1 MTWRQYGFTL
11 IEILIVLIIV
21 SIIATVATLT
31 MQKDD
36 SLKAKLVAQELVK
49 LFPVVQQQAIL
60 QPATYGFYYTTD
72 GYEFLQYRTNKV
84 TQQGLWLPI
93 VDDRILGFHQLP
105 SGVQI
110 HLNIVNQNLNTD
122 TENNDEGND
131 NNNAADNENNSDNG
145 ENANNTDNEITNDNS
160 DANKTPT
167 LIFDTN
173 GEFTPFELSVT
184 ALDGSVE
191 YHIFGYAD
199 GSIVLT
205 K

>member
-1 MTWRQYGFTL
+1 MTRRHYGFTL
-11 IEILIVLIIV
+11 IEILIVLLIV

-31 MQKDD
+31 MRKDD
-36 SLKAKLVAQELVK
+36 ALQAKLVAQELVK

-93 VDDRILGFHQLP
+93 VDDRILGFHHLP
-105 SGVQI
+105 KGVRI
-110 HLNIVNQNLNTD
+110 HLNIIEENLNTG
-122 TENNDEGND
+122 TENNDEDND
-131 NNNAADNENNSDNG
+131 NNSAGNSNDSDNG
-145 ENANNTDNEITNDNS
+145 DDESNTNNEIANDNS
-160 DANKTPT
+160 DAGKTPT